1 MNKVNDTKNQ
11 KNLRA
16 ASLGKKKKKQD
27 LQTIVPTNKQERKED
42 TNEQNQKWAVKDYHR
57 HQRNSEYYE
66 GIIKNLYSIKL
77 YNIKEINNFSDL
89 DKQPKLIQE

>member
-1 MNKVNDTKNQ
+1 MKYEQSKWYKESKT
-11 KNLRA
+11 LRA
-16 ASLGKKKKKQD
+16 VSLGKKKWD

-57 HQRNSEYYE
+57 HQSNSEYYE
-66 GIIKNLYSIKL
+66 GISKNLYSIKL
-77 YNIKEINNFSDL
+77 YNIKEMNNFSDL